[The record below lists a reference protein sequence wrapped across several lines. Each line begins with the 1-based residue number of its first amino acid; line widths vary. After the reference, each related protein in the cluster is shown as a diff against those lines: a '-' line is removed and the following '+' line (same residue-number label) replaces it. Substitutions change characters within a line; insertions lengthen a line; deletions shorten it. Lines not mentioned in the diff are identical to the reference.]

1 MPAPSDQE
9 TFAAVEVPRHPHSP
23 PSYREVHL
31 LTAVHDRKLGNNPRS
46 PVRDATLADD
56 ARSDAGSLV
65 VEMPFTPERGA
76 PPSYE
81 DAMMSPV
88 PSEAPQTPARMDVA
102 HGCHGEGA
110 RHRGC

>member
-9 TFAAVEVPRHPHSP
+9 SFAAVEMPRHPHSP

-31 LTAVHDRKLGNNPRS
+31 LTAVHDSKLGPRS
-46 PVRDATLADD
+46 PVRDATLAND
-56 ARSDAGSLV
+56 ARSDAESMV
-65 VEMPFTPERGA
+65 VEMPFTPERNA

-88 PSEAPQTPARMDVA
+88 PTEAPQTPERMEVA
-102 HGCHGEGA
+102 HGCPGEGA
-110 RHRGC
+110 RQRGG